1 MARATR
7 PKEWFHSSRLQFS
20 LRALISRSSNS
31 LAEWMSRNPDN
42 ENIKPWMFRET
53 AKKIASRDPG
63 LAASWLESNLGNK
76 SVNGEVVGQVAS
88 SWVEKD
94 PAAAANWVSSLK
106 GTRVYDKELTKKLGG
121 AWARN
126 DPEAALEWAQTLDPK
141 LWNATSAS
149 IIGKLKQGRACPQC
163 SVDQGKLYGRAP

>member
-1 MARATR
+1 
-7 PKEWFHSSRLQFS
+7 
-20 LRALISRSSNS
+20 
-31 LAEWMSRNPDN
+31 MSRNPDN
-42 ENIKPWMFRET
+42 KNIKPWMFRET

-94 PAAAANWVSSLK
+94 PEAAANWVSRPEGNAGLRQ
-106 GTRVYDKELTKKLGG
+106 GVDQETWGRMGKKRSGG
-121 AWARN
+121 RIGVGSNAR
-126 DPEAALEWAQTLDPK
+126 PEALECHLGEHHRKP
-141 LWNATSAS
+141 
-149 IIGKLKQGRACPQC
+149 KQGRACPQC